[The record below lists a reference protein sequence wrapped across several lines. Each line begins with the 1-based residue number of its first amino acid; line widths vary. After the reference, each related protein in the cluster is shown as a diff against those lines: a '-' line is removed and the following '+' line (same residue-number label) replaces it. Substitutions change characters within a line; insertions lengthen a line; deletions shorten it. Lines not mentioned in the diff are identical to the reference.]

1 MATDAAISTTEILE
15 GVVQPVDPSFA
26 PEFARLMLGLR
37 LSDAAQ
43 ERVREL
49 LQRGNAG
56 SLEASEQTA
65 LDNYLLVGQF
75 IDLLRAKAQL
85 ALQRTAS

>member
-1 MATDAAISTTEILE
+1 M
-15 GVVQPVDPSFA
+15 
-26 PEFARLMLGLR
+26 
-37 LSDAAQ
+37 
-43 ERVREL
+43 
-49 LQRGNAG
+49 QRGNAG

>member
-49 LQRGNAG
+49 LQRWNAG

>member
-75 IDLLRAKAQL
+75 IDLLKAKTQL

>member
-26 PEFARLMLGLR
+26 PEFARLMFGLR
-37 LSDAAQ
+37 LSDSAQ

-56 SLEASEQTA
+56 TLETSEQTA

-75 IDLLRAKAQL
+75 IDLLKAKTQL

>member
-49 LQRGNAG
+49 LQRWNAG

-75 IDLLRAKAQL
+75 IDLLKAKAQL

>member
-1 MATDAAISTTEILE
+1 
-15 GVVQPVDPSFA
+15 
-26 PEFARLMLGLR
+26 MLGLR

-56 SLEASEQTA
+56 TLEASEQTD

-75 IDLLRAKAQL
+75 IDLLKAKAQL